1 MIDVSVLEKKATEL
15 RRAIIEM
22 ISAAGSGHPG
32 GSLSAA
38 DLITALYFHEMKI
51 DPKNPHWEERD
62 YFVLSKGHA
71 APALYAALALKGF
84 CPVCDTLSLRKMGSK
99 FQGHPCAARM
109 PGIEV
114 STGSLGQG
122 ISAACGLAK
131 AMKMDDKPNRVY
143 VMLGDG
149 ECEEGQVWEALMYA
163 GVRKVKNLVAIFDY
177 NKVQLSSMI
186 QDNIDL
192 EPFAEK
198 ISAFNWNVIEMNGHD
213 MGPLESSLKKAYHLS
228 GGGPVAVIAHTV
240 KGKGV
245 SFMEN
250 KFEWHGKAPDS
261 RQLAEALAELEGG
274 QAK

>member
-149 ECEEGQVWEALMYA
+149 ECEEGQVWEAAMFAAHYKLD
-163 GVRKVKNLVAIFDY
+163 NLVAILDR
-177 NKVQLSSMI
+177 NRLQ
-186 QDNIDL
+186 IDGRTTDVMSPEPLDKKFTAFGWRVL
-192 EPFAEK
+192 EIDGHNMEEIVLALADAKK
-198 ISAFNWNVIEMNGHD
+198 IKNAPTLILANTI
-213 MGPLESSLKKAYHLS
+213 
-228 GGGPVAVIAHTV
+228 

-245 SFMEN
+245 SFMEDQAG
-250 KFEWHGKAPDS
+250 WHGNAPKAE
-261 RQLAEALAELEGG
+261 QTEQALAELV
-274 QAK
+274 